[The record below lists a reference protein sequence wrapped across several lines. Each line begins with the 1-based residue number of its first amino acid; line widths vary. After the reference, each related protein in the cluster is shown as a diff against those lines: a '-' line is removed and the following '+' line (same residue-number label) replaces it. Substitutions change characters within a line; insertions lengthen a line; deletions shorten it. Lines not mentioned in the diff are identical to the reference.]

1 MKKTFCAALAF
12 LPLMTMPVAVDA
24 NERLGQN
31 DVTYVEALEC
41 STVFT
46 LLSTES
52 AGQTAADYEEL
63 AARWLVIAMR
73 RDGTPDGRLADA
85 EFIPMM
91 EDLVDVLNDV
101 PDPAAADRFIDDMI
115 GFCEAKEAEIAGEFY
130 SIRV

>member
-1 MKKTFCAALAF
+1 MKKTFCAVLAI
-12 LPLMTMPVAVDA
+12 LPLMTMPVAAVA
-24 NERLGQN
+24 NERPGQN

-41 STVFT
+41 SAVFT
-46 LLSTES
+46 LLYTES
-52 AGQTAADYEEL
+52 VGQAAADYEEL
-63 AARWLVIAMR
+63 AARWLVVAMR

-91 EDLVDVLNDV
+91 EDLVDVLDNA
-101 PDPAAADRFIDDMI
+101 PDAATADRFIDDMI